1 MNDLFRIQL
10 RLIKNNSMFSLIV
23 HANYRDSN
31 AKKKLAYLFNY
42 IAPVVNESWEGGT
55 YVPKHLVKAK
65 QKKNR

>member
-1 MNDLFRIQL
+1 
-10 RLIKNNSMFSLIV
+10 MFSLIV
-23 HANYRDSN
+23 HANYRGSN

-65 QKKNR
+65 QKKIVNL